1 MKTITV
7 KNLDGTNENV
17 EIVYYFDIK
26 DLNNSPIKPEFL
38 KEKLSLINETFEFIE
53 EDNL

>member
-17 EIVYYFDIK
+17 EIVYYFDIDRK
-26 DLNNSPIKPEFL
+26 SVV
-38 KEKLSLINETFEFIE
+38 
-53 EDNL
+53 

>member
-26 DLNNSPIKPEFL
+26 SFD
-38 KEKLSLINETFEFIE
+38 
-53 EDNL
+53 EDAI